1 MRDLNEILIFEA
13 VASRGSFIAASRALD
28 IPKATVSR
36 KVQDLETR
44 LGVRLL
50 QRSTRR
56 MALTEAGVAFHEH
69 CARIAVEVED
79 AETAVGRLKGAV
91 RGTLRLRAPFTMARL
106 YLVPQLPEFL
116 AHYPDLHVELML
128 RNEFE
133 DVISHGADVALTALP
148 LPDSSYSARLLGTAT
163 AGLYASPSYLERR
176 GTPGHPEDL
185 AHHAALVFAPLARPG
200 QIQWALESGT
210 RQANVAVVPLL
221 AANDFT
227 PLYHALLAGIGICLV
242 PDYFAQ
248 ADLQAGRLVRVLPQW
263 SGPGIEAKAV
273 YPSRR
278 GMLPKVR
285 VFLDFLSDIFSAS
298 LARSPKI
305 GAAR

>member
-13 VASRGSFIAASRALD
+13 VASRGSFIAASRALG
-28 IPKATVSR
+28 IPKATVTR
-36 KVQDLETR
+36 KVQDLEAR

-56 MALTEAGVAFHEH
+56 MALTEAGAAFHEH
-69 CARIAVEVED
+69 CARIAAEVED
-79 AETAVGRLKGAV
+79 AEAAVGQLKATV

-106 YLVPQLPEFL
+106 YLVPRLPEFL
-116 AHYPDLHVELML
+116 ARYPDLRVELML

-133 DVISHGADVALTALP
+133 DVISHGADVALTGLP
-148 LPDSSYSARLLGTAT
+148 LPDSSYSARLLVTAT
-163 AGLYASPSYLERR
+163 AGLYASPAYLERR
-176 GTPGHPEDL
+176 GAPGRPEDL
-185 AHHAALVFAPLARPG
+185 ASHAALVFAPLARPG
-200 QIQWALESGT
+200 QMHWALESGS
-210 RQANVAVVPLL
+210 RRANVAVMPLL

-227 PLYHALLAGIGICLV
+227 PLYQALMAGAGVCLA

-263 SGPGIEAKAV
+263 SGPSIEAKAV

-285 VFLDFLSDIFSAS
+285 AFLDFLSEIFSAP
-298 LARSPKI
+298 LARSPSTGVTK
-305 GAAR
+305 